1 MRSRT
6 QLSVFQIVIW
16 ATVGAAGG
24 LVAGFVV
31 AEWLGNV
38 NPPRVRRAAR
48 RMREPPAH
56 QALSAAGAARATAAA
71 LAADPELRELGLQ
84 VTPVSTGTVELH
96 GWVRTRPAR
105 ARAAR
110 VARGVPGVDSVI
122 NSILVRGEDDRTH
135 SPDYLATDQS
145 A

>member
-16 ATVGAAGG
+16 ATVGSAGG
-24 LVAGFVV
+24 LVAGFVL
-31 AEWLGNV
+31 AEWLGDV

-48 RMREPPAH
+48 RMREPPPH
-56 QALSAAGAARATAAA
+56 QALSPAGAARATAAA

-84 VTPVSTGTVELH
+84 VTLVSTRTVELH
-96 GWVRTRPAR
+96 GWVRTRPVR
-105 ARAAR
+105 ARAGR